1 MLKDITIGRYYNTD
15 SMIHRL
21 DPRTKMNT
29 TLLFMILVFVMN
41 HVQTYFLLFG
51 FLLLLIKLANIPY
64 RYVFKGLKGIMF
76 LLVFSAVINLFFTP
90 GNPIIQ
96 FYFIKITDLG
106 LYNAVLMIS
115 RLTLLIMGST
125 LMTLTTTPIRLTDA
139 IEKSL
144 SPYRRFGVPAHE
156 IALMMS
162 MSMRYIPTLID
173 ETDKIMKAQMARGAN
188 FETGSLFKRAKAFVP
203 IFIPLFINS
212 FRRADELSMAMVSR
226 CYNGADGRTKL
237 NPLEYHRRDF
247 YAYAVFVIII
257 VISFFLDHLIGTLR

>member
-15 SMIHRL
+15 SIIHRL
-21 DPRTKMNT
+21 DPRTKMNIT
-29 TLLFMILVFVMN
+29 ILFMILIFMMN
-41 HVQTYFLLFG
+41 HIASYVFIFAFLMI
-51 FLLLLIKLANIPY
+51 LIKLANIPY
-64 RYVFKGLKGIMF
+64 KYVFKGLKGIMI
-76 LLVFSAVINLFFTP
+76 LLMFSVVINLFFTP
-90 GNPIIQ
+90 GKPVIS
-96 FYFIKITDLG
+96 FYFLQITDEG
-106 LYNAVLMIS
+106 IYNALIMS
-115 RLTLLIMGST
+115 ARLTLLILGST

-144 SPYRRFGVPAHE
+144 SPYKKFGIPAHE

-188 FETGSLFKRAKAFVP
+188 FETGSIFQRAKAFVP
-203 IFIPLFINS
+203 IFIPLFVNS

-237 NPLEYHRRDF
+237 NPLKYGKKDF
-247 YAYAVFVIII
+247 TAYFIFVFFMVF
-257 VISFFLDHLIGTLR
+257 SFILDHFVRTLI